1 MGSIKA
7 LGQNEQEKQTKQ
19 STTPRDQMLHIMRTI
34 WSSRTDDQ
42 LKACRNMIKTFERAN
57 GTENFGSTLMEI
69 EMERQ
74 KRLNQLF
81 KNMGNVQTALDK
93 QNKEKKEQANKVN
106 PKMLLSKEEL
116 KKENKKKT
124 KGKNKK

>member
-19 STTPRDQMLHIMRTI
+19 SLTPRDQMLHIMRTI

-42 LKACRNMIKTFERAN
+42 LKACRRMIKTFERAN
-57 GTENFGSTLMEI
+57 GSDNFGLTLMEI

-81 KNMGNVQTALDK
+81 KNMGGVQKALDK
-93 QNKEKKEQANKVN
+93 QNKENANKVN
-106 PKMLLSKEEL
+106 PKMLLSKEETDEL
-116 KKENKKKT
+116 SD
-124 KGKNKK
+124 